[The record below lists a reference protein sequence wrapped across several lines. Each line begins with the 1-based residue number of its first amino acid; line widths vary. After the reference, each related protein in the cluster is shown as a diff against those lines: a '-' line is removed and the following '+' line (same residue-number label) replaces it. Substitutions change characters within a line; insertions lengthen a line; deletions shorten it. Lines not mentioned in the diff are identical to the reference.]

1 MKNDQKSIFKVQLF
15 SASETA
21 SGTAEE
27 SSSLECVEA
36 DAVELAVDGDFADCF
51 RRGVNNKILLIFL

>member
-1 MKNDQKSIFKVQLF
+1 MKNEQKSIFKVQLI

-27 SSSLECVEA
+27 SNSLDRVEA
-36 DAVELAVDGDFADCF
+36 DAVELAVDGDSANCF
-51 RRGVNNKILLIFL
+51 Q

>member
-1 MKNDQKSIFKVQLF
+1 MKNEQKSIFKVQQI

-27 SSSLECVEA
+27 SNSLDRVEA
-36 DAVELAVDGDFADCF
+36 DAVELAVDGDSADCF
-51 RRGVNNKILLIFL
+51 QWGVNKILLIFL